1 MSLNLMEG
9 NMSYI
14 MSKLLVLP
22 GILLGISIH
31 EFAHGYAAVK
41 MGDDTPL
48 MQGRLTLN
56 PLKHLDPLGFMCLL
70 LFGFGWAKPVMINRR
85 NFNNPRRDDAIVSL
99 AGPLANFII
108 AFVFVGLMK
117 VVDLYMPYSLTA
129 EVIWEVLRSTVW
141 INLVLMVFNLIPI
154 PPLDG
159 HHILGSIGG
168 ARVWN
173 FYYKYYDQLRFAMLL
188 IIVFRGVGRIITPPI
203 LFFYNLLTSIFF

>member
-1 MSLNLMEG
+1 MDYLME
-9 NMSYI
+9 
-14 MSKLLVLP
+14 KLLVLP

-56 PLKHLDPLGFMCLL
+56 PVKHLDPMGFLCLL
-70 LFGFGWAKPVMINRR
+70 LFGFGWAKPVMINSRK
-85 NFNNPRRDDAIVSL
+85 FNNPRRDDAIVSI
-99 AGPLANFII
+99 AGPLANFLI
-108 AFVFVGLMK
+108 AFIFVGLMK
-117 VVDLYMPYSLTA
+117 LTYMYMPYTVTTQI
-129 EVIWEVLRSTVW
+129 VIEVLKSTVW

-203 LFFYNLLTSIFF
+203 MFLFNFLISIFF

>member
-1 MSLNLMEG
+1 
-9 NMSYI
+9 MSYL
-14 MSKLLVLP
+14 MSKLLILP

-56 PLKHLDPLGFMCLL
+56 PLRHLDPLGFMCLL

-108 AFVFVGLMK
+108 AFIFVGLMK
-117 VVDLYMPYSLTA
+117 IVDLYMPYSLTA

-168 ARVWN
+168 AKVWN

-203 LFFYNLLTSIFF
+203 LFFYNLLISIFF

>member
-1 MSLNLMEG
+1 
-9 NMSYI
+9 
-14 MSKLLVLP
+14 MSKLLILP

-85 NFNNPRRDDAIVSL
+85 NFKDPRRDDAIVSL
-99 AGPLANFII
+99 AGPLANFLI
-108 AFVFVGLMK
+108 AFLFVGLMK
-117 VVDLYMPYSLTA
+117 LTYMYMSNTMTTQ
-129 EVIWEVLRSTVW
+129 VIMEVLRSTVW

-168 ARVWN
+168 AKVWN

-203 LFFYNLLTSIFF
+203 LFFYNLLISIFF

>member
-1 MSLNLMEG
+1 MYYLTE
-9 NMSYI
+9 
-14 MSKLLVLP
+14 KLLILP

-41 MGDDTPL
+41 MGDNTPI

-56 PLKHLDPLGFMCLL
+56 PMKHLDPLGFMCLL
-70 LFGFGWAKPVMINRR
+70 LFGFGWAKPVMINSR
-85 NFNNPRRDDAIVSL
+85 NFNNPRRDDAIVSI

-108 AFVFVGLMK
+108 AFIFVGLMK
-117 VVDLYMPYSLTA
+117 LTYMYMPYNVSTD
-129 EVIWEVLRSTVW
+129 VIMEVLQSTVW

-173 FYYKYYDQLRFAMLL
+173 FYYKYYDQLRFVMLL

-203 LFFYNLLTSIFF
+203 MFLFNFLISIFF

>member
-1 MSLNLMEG
+1 
-9 NMSYI
+9 MSYL
-14 MSKLLVLP
+14 MSKLLILP

-85 NFNNPRRDDAIVSL
+85 NFKDPRRDDAIVSL
-99 AGPLANFII
+99 AGPLANFLI
-108 AFVFVGLMK
+108 AFLFVGLMK
-117 VVDLYMPYSLTA
+117 LTYMYMSNTMTTQ
-129 EVIWEVLRSTVW
+129 VIMEVLRSTVW

-168 ARVWN
+168 AKVWN

-203 LFFYNLLTSIFF
+203 LFFYNLLISIFF

>member
-1 MSLNLMEG
+1 MNYL
-9 NMSYI
+9 

-48 MQGRLTLN
+48 IQGRLSLN
-56 PLKHLDPLGFMCLL
+56 PLSHLDPLGFLCLL

-85 NFNNPRRDDAIVSL
+85 NFKNPRRDDAIVAL
-99 AGPLANFII
+99 AGPLANFFI
-108 AFVFVGLMK
+108 AFLFVGLMK
-117 VVDLYMPYSLTA
+117 VTDMYMPYTLSTQVL
-129 EVIWEVLRSTVW
+129 WEVLSSTVW
-141 INLVLMVFNLIPI
+141 INLVLMVFNLIPV

-173 FYYKYYDQLRFAMLL
+173 FYYKYYEQLRFAMLL
-188 IIVFRGVGRIITPPI
+188 IIVFRGVGRIISPAI
-203 LFFYNLLTSIFF
+203 EFLFDLLISIFF

>member
-1 MSLNLMEG
+1 MDYLMG
-9 NMSYI
+9 
-14 MSKLLVLP
+14 KLLVLP

-56 PLKHLDPLGFMCLL
+56 PVKHLDPMGFLCLL
-70 LFGFGWAKPVMINRR
+70 LFGFGWAKPVMINSR
-85 NFNNPRRDDAIVSL
+85 NFNNPRRDDAIVSI
-99 AGPLANFII
+99 AGPLANFLI
-108 AFVFVGLMK
+108 AFIFVGLMK
-117 VVDLYMPYSLTA
+117 LTYMYMPYTVTTQIL
-129 EVIWEVLRSTVW
+129 IEVLKSTVW

-188 IIVFRGVGRIITPPI
+188 IIVFRGFGRIITPPI
-203 LFFYNLLTSIFF
+203 TFLFNFLVSIFF